1 MSTPATDLRAAYR
14 ACAAITRREARN
26 FYYAFLSLPAPRRH
40 AIYAAYAFS
49 READDIADGP
59 GTPAA
64 KHAALDALRD
74 GLRDALGGRAQG
86 PVLTALADA
95 VARYGIDPAHLEA
108 VLDGVGM
115 DIEPRRYADY
125 PALRAYCYRV
135 ASAVGLVSVAIFGN
149 DGSSEVERRAIDLGL
164 AMQLTNIM
172 RDVAEDAASGRVY
185 LPQDELARFGVSEDD
200 LRAGSLTPAFREL
213 MAFQAARAR
222 ELFASGALLAPHLHP
237 RSRGCAVGLA
247 RLYSRLLDL
256 IEARGFDVF
265 SERVSVP
272 AREKLALAA
281 RLWLSSALPRP
292 WVRR

>member
-1 MSTPATDLRAAYR
+1 VITPNAGLEAAYR

-26 FYYAFLSLPAPRRH
+26 FYYAFLSLPAPRRR

-59 GTPAA
+59 GTPTAR
-64 KHAALDALRD
+64 HAALEALRD
-74 GLRDALGGRAQG
+74 GLRDALSGRPQG

-95 VARYGIDPAHLEA
+95 VARYAIAPAYLEA
-108 VLDGVGM
+108 VLDGVEM

-125 PALRAYCYRV
+125 PALREYCYRV

-149 DGSSEVERRAIDLGL
+149 DGSSEVERHAVDLGL

-185 LPQDELARFGVSEDD
+185 LPQDELARFGVSEAD
-200 LRAGSLTPAFREL
+200 LRAGALTPAYREL

-222 ELFASGALLAPHLHP
+222 ELFASGALLAPHLDP

-256 IEARGFDVF
+256 MEARGFDVF
-265 SERVSVP
+265 SGRVSVP
-272 AREKLALAA
+272 AREKLLLAA
-281 RLWLSSALPRP
+281 RLWLGGALPRP